1 MDSVSESDSQ
11 TDCSQYASMVDIEGR
26 SIDVAVHWR
35 EMGGELAAGL
45 GMPLEVSFA
54 GMKSA

>member
-1 MDSVSESDSQ
+1 
-11 TDCSQYASMVDIEGR
+11 MVDIEGR

-54 GMKSA
+54 GIKSA